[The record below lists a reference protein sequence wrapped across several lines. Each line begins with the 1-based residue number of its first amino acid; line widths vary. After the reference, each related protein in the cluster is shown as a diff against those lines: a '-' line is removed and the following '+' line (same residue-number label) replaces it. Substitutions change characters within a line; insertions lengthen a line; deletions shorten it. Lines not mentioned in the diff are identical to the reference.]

1 MQRAEITT
9 RLTDVPGAA
18 HDAEPEQTAPRRD
31 GLPDHHRCQPEEQRR
46 ERKPVAQQLRSREPE
61 AVGQLAEHAQRAKAN
76 GGTDDERHAHGVS
89 IGRGGWHP
97 AIVWTKALLDDD
109 RRIGERYR
117 VVGFLDRRVAD
128 EARGVAQD
136 LAITLPV
143 PTATEEGVILR
154 GQDGAVDAHTSTT
167 LNVTDVTANAD
178 LQRAVVAGTSRR
190 RELGRVGEVPGRR
203 GAWMVGVHVHGDGV
217 ILLRRADK

>member
-46 ERKPVAQQLRSREPE
+46 EPK
-61 AVGQLAEHAQRAKAN
+61 AVGELAEHAQRAKAN
-76 GGTDDERHAHGVS
+76 RGTDDERHAHGVS

-143 PTATEEGVILR
+143 PTATEERVILR